1 MVGKDKR
8 VMSTHVHHF
17 NGMLTYTPLQVL
29 CHNKVLAFSSLRRH
43 AKEKRVH
50 IGCSNGDLGVPVR
63 VARTNGKELSRC
75 ISVDV
80 VHGEV
85 WLVRVKPVD
94 ILRVVEQE
102 REEGLVWRGEATGV
116 APQVAGNL
124 RHGVLQGVT
133 TIWCSLGF
141 QVDLLE
147 VSVRFRSCASKKAS
161 ITRIGTGGRKVK

>member
-1 MVGKDKR
+1 
-8 VMSTHVHHF
+8 
-17 NGMLTYTPLQVL
+17 MLTYTPLQVL
-29 CHNKVLAFSSLRRH
+29 CHNKVLTFSSLRRH
-43 AKEKRVH
+43 AEEKRVH
-50 IGCSNGDLGVPVR
+50 IGCGNGDLGVPVR
-63 VARTNGKELSRC
+63 VARTDGKELSGC

-102 REEGLVWRGEATGV
+102 REEGLAWRGEAAGI

-133 TIWCSLGF
+133 TVWCSLGF
-141 QVDLLE
+141 QLDLLE

-161 ITRIGTGGRKVK
+161 ITRIGTGVWGRGGGKGKIKLQNNKPQAN